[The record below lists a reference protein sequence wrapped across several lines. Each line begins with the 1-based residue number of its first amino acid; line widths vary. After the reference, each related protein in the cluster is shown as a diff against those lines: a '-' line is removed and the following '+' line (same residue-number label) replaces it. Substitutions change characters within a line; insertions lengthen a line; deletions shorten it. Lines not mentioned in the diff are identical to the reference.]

1 MLIIK
6 NCRLMDMVSIN
17 GEIMDILIDDEGKIE
32 AIEKKI
38 NMGDYPNAEII
49 NAKKRLVTPGFIEPH
64 CHMGVYETAVRE
76 GMDGNENTNPTTPQ
90 LRAIDAI
97 DPMDSA
103 YDVAIRHGVT
113 TVVAGPGSANI
124 IGGTFAAMKTH
135 GNILDNSLIKSEVCM
150 KMALGGENPKLSYGR
165 RNKAPSTRM
174 MSAAMMREQLF
185 KAKEYYEK
193 FKEYRENQDK
203 SKGFDYDLGLHSLM
217 RVFHGMRVK
226 IHAHQ
231 ADDILTAIRIAEEFN
246 LRYTIDHCTEGYL
259 IVDELKKKNVQC
271 IIGPSVGGRGG
282 KFESRNKSLESAAIL
297 EREGIDFAIMTD
309 HPVIPIEG
317 QTMQLALFVKYG
329 LSREAAL
336 KGITINAARLTDID
350 NRVGSIEIGKDGDIV
365 IWDIDPLDT
374 MSQVAM
380 TIIDGKVVYENK
392 RSGSIVDY
400 KNCNLINMT
409 DIYEETMDIRV
420 ENGEI
425 VEIGK
430 SIDLDKYF
438 NAQIIDAENNFVT
451 PGIVEPHSEM
461 GVREQIYRFEG
472 NDANEGT
479 DPILPQLRL

>member
-17 GEIMDILIDDEGKIE
+17 EEIMDILIDNEGKIK

-38 NMGDYPNAEII
+38 NIKDYPNAEII
-49 NAKKRLVTPGFIEPH
+49 DAKERLVTPGFIEPH
-64 CHMGVYETAVRE
+64 CHMGVYETGIRE
-76 GMDGNENTNPTTPQ
+76 GMDGNESTNPATPG

-135 GNILDNSLIKSEVCM
+135 GNILDKFLINKEVCM
-150 KMALGGENPKLSYGR
+150 KMALGENPKFNYGKR
-165 RNKAPSTRM
+165 GKAPSTRM
-174 MSAAMMREQLF
+174 MSAAIMREQLF
-185 KAKEYYEK
+185 KAKEYHER
-193 FKEYRENQDK
+193 FKEYSEKEDK

-217 RVFHGMRVK
+217 RVFDGMRVK

-271 IIGPSVGGRGG
+271 IIGPSVGGRG

-297 EREGIDFAIMTD
+297 EEKGIDFAIMTD

-317 QTMQLALFVKYG
+317 QTMQLALFVKHG

-336 KGITINAARLTDID
+336 KGVTINAARLTDID
-350 NRVGSIEIGKDGDIV
+350 DRVGSIEVGKDGDIV
-365 IWDIDPLDT
+365 IWNIDPLDT
-374 MSQVAM
+374 MSEVAM
-380 TIIDGKVVYENK
+380 TILDGKIVYENEG
-392 RSGSIVDY
+392 SGIVDY
-400 KNCNLINMT
+400 KKL
-409 DIYEETMDIRV
+409 
-420 ENGEI
+420 
-425 VEIGK
+425 
-430 SIDLDKYF
+430 
-438 NAQIIDAENNFVT
+438 
-451 PGIVEPHSEM
+451 
-461 GVREQIYRFEG
+461 
-472 NDANEGT
+472 
-479 DPILPQLRL
+479 